1 MKFTIAEPQ
10 WIHHIGQRAN
20 QEDSLFPF
28 EAEVSAND
36 RLFILCD
43 GMGGHESGEVASQT
57 VCECMGRW
65 FSENYDASQPLT
77 TEQFNKAL
85 YAAYDGLD
93 AKDNPD
99 AVKKMG
105 TTMTFVALH
114 AGGATIAHI
123 GDSRIYQIRPA
134 TGEILYKSRD
144 HSLVNDLVRLGE
156 MTEEEARVSPSKNV
170 ITRAMQ
176 PHQVRR
182 SKADID
188 CVTNVKAG
196 DYFYMCSDGMLE
208 QMEDQELVSILAD
221 ASTTDAQKK
230 QILLDKTV
238 ENKDNHTAFLIHVL
252 EVEGEAVASA
262 DASEEVPVVMM
273 LDADNEEGFEP
284 DPVSTQLAP
293 AAPVQASRPASTPS
307 ATPSAK
313 RPVRPAAPA
322 PKKSSTSWLR
332 VVIFSII
339 FLLLVGVCV
348 YYLTPWF
355 HQPQTTE
362 PEEQVID
369 SVMQTQPENKP
380 EPRKREASPA
390 SKPEK
395 PQQSETS
402 EPKPEESQQPETSE
416 TKPEKPVQEPSGLIV
431 DPAEAQEPAKVELH
445 AAPKPQPEQNS
456 ASEVVGEA
464 QTESSTVS
472 GH

>member
-57 VCECMGRW
+57 VCVCMGRW
-65 FSENYDASQPLT
+65 FAENYDASQPLT

-238 ENKDNHTAFLIHVL
+238 ENKDNHTAFIIHVL
-252 EVEGEAVASA
+252 DVEGDAVVSD

-284 DPVSTQLAP
+284 AP
-293 AAPVQASRPASTPS
+293 APTQPAPAPQAPRPVATHPAS
-307 ATPSAK
+307 PSAK
-313 RPVRPAAPA
+313 PSVRPAAPA

-355 HQPQTTE
+355 HQPQTTD

-369 SVMQTQPENKP
+369 SVMQTQPERKP

-390 SKPEK
+390 SKPEEPQK
-395 PQQSETS
+395 PETP
-402 EPKPEESQQPETSE
+402 ETKPEESQQPETSE

-431 DPAEAQEPAKVELH
+431 DPAEAQEPAKVDLH
-445 AAPKPQPEQNS
+445 AAPQPQPEQNS

-464 QTESSTVS
+464 QTESGTVS
-472 GH
+472 SH

>member
-28 EAEVSAND
+28 ETEVSAND

-208 QMEDQELVSILAD
+208 QMEDQELVAILAD

-252 EVEGEAVASA
+252 EIEGEAVVSD

-284 DPVSTQLAP
+284 APVPTQQAP
-293 AAPVQASRPASTPS
+293 APQAPRPVATHPAS
-307 ATPSAK
+307 PSAK
-313 RPVRPAAPA
+313 PSVRPAAPA

-355 HQPQTTE
+355 QPQASGT
-362 PEEQVID
+362 EEQVID
-369 SVMQTQPENKP
+369 SAMQTQPEKKP
-380 EPRKREASPA
+380 EHRKCESIPV
-390 SKPEK
+390 SKPEE
-395 PQQSETS
+395 PQ
-402 EPKPEESQQPETSE
+402 KPETPETQPEE
-416 TKPEKPVQEPSGLIV
+416 PVQTVEEEPQKPAPAEPSGLIV
-431 DPAEAQEPAKVELH
+431 DPADAQKPAEVELH
-445 AAPKPQPEQNS
+445 AAPKPQSEQNS

-464 QTESSTVS
+464 QTESGNVA
-472 GH
+472 GQ